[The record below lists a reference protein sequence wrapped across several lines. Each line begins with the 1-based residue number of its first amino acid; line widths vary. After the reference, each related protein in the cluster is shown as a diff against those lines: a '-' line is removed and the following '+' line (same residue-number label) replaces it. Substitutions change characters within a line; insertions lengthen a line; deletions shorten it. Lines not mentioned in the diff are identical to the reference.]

1 MPGSNARRSAERPSE
16 SPESARVGRLLLK
29 WFSRHARRFPWR
41 SRDSGR
47 VAGYAVWVSE
57 VMLQQTRTSTVVP
70 YFRRWMREFPSL
82 RSLAAAPTE
91 RVLAAWEG
99 LGYYHRAHQI
109 HRTARLL
116 MRRSAGRL
124 PHTADELRALP
135 GIGPYTAAAIASI
148 AYRQDEIALD
158 GNLRRVLSRYF
169 DVRPSTSEKAR
180 DSILIQKGNS
190 LLPRGRAGDFNQALM
205 DLGAQICTPRAP
217 RCTECPLARSCLALR
232 RGTQALRRIPLR
244 SSDLPH
250 RTRRAAVV
258 KRGTRVLLV
267 RRPAGGLLAGLWEFP
282 GVRSDRR
289 GRTSGR
295 HKASWAGL
303 SLRLGRRLGVFHQT
317 YSHFESSVY
326 VFEASLK
333 PGSLAGTS
341 TSDRRWVPFSR
352 LDRFPMGRVDRRIAL
367 SLVERG
373 QG

>member
-1 MPGSNARRSAERPSE
+1 MNGRAG
-16 SPESARVGRLLLK
+16 VRLLR
-29 WFSRHARRFPWR
+29 WYERHARRFPWR
-41 SRDSGR
+41 AQGSRR
-47 VAGYAVWVSE
+47 VAGYVVWVSE

-82 RSLAAAPTE
+82 RSLAVAPVE

-99 LGYYHRAHQI
+99 LGYYRRAHQI
-109 HRTARLL
+109 HRAARVLV
-116 MRRSAGRL
+116 RRSAGRM
-124 PHTADELRALP
+124 PQTADELRALP

-169 DVRPSTSEKAR
+169 DVGASSPGKAR
-180 DSILIQKGNS
+180 DSILIQKAQS
-190 LLPRGRAGDFNQALM
+190 LLARGRAGDFNQALM

-217 RCTECPLARSCLALR
+217 RCAECPLAESCLALR
-232 RGTQALRRIPLR
+232 RGTQAVRRSPPRR
-244 SSDLPH
+244 SNLPH

-258 KRGTRVLLV
+258 RRGVQVLLV

-282 GVRSDRR
+282 EIRDGRR
-289 GRTSGR
+289 AHTSAR
-295 HKASWAGL
+295 RKVSRPGL
-303 SLRLGRRLGVFHQT
+303 PVRLGRRLGVFHQT

-341 TSDRRWVPFSR
+341 SLDRRWVATSR
-352 LDRFPMGRVDRRIAL
+352 LDRFPMGRVDRRIAH
-367 SLVERG
+367 SLLERG
-373 QG
+373 QAGPGGAPRRR

>member
-1 MPGSNARRSAERPSE
+1 MNGWAG
-16 SPESARVGRLLLK
+16 VRLLR
-29 WFSRHARRFPWR
+29 WYERHARRFPWR
-41 SRDSGR
+41 ARGSRR
-47 VAGYAVWVSE
+47 VAGYVVWVSE

-82 RSLAAAPTE
+82 RSLAAAPAE

-109 HRTARLL
+109 HRAARLL
-116 MRRSAGRL
+116 VRRSAGRL
-124 PHTADELRALP
+124 PRTADELRTLP

-169 DVRPSTSEKAR
+169 DVRASSPGKAR
-180 DSILIQKGNS
+180 DTILIQRAHS
-190 LLPRGRAGDFNQALM
+190 LLPSGRAGDFNQALM
-205 DLGAQICTPRAP
+205 DLGSQICTPRAP
-217 RCTECPLARSCLALR
+217 RCAECPLARTCLALR

-244 SSDLPH
+244 RSDLPH
-250 RTRRAAVV
+250 RTRRAGVV

-267 RRPAGGLLAGLWEFP
+267 RRPASGLLAGLWEFP
-282 GVRSDRR
+282 AVRPDRR
-289 GRTSGR
+289 SRTSRR
-295 HKASWAGL
+295 HRPSGAGL
-303 SLRLGRRLGVFHQT
+303 SLRLGRRLGVFHQS

-333 PGSLAGTS
+333 PGSLAGTPA
-341 TSDRRWVPFSR
+341 SDRRWLPFSR

-367 SLVERG
+367 SLLERT
-373 QG
+373 QGGPGRSSSG